1 MSTNIILADSHLHLQ
16 DERLLGDLD
25 AVVQRARQA
34 GVERLV
40 VNGSEEQDWPIVWRL
55 ARRYPEI
62 VPCFG
67 LHPWYVQRRSSIWL
81 EKLEWFLTSLPSAVG
96 EIGLDKYHA
105 DRDEPAQAEV
115 FLAQLDLARRLRRPV
130 MIHCLHA
137 WEWLMESLAGEEHL
151 PAGSMIHAY
160 SGSAEMVRTLVAK
173 GFYISFAAAFLPEN
187 RNRARRA
194 LSTVPRNR
202 LLLETDAPDLPLPE
216 GYQAD
221 YRRNGEGKR
230 IGEPAD
236 LAIIYREAARLRKED
251 PAEMASVLWENSNT
265 LLRTILP

>member
-1 MSTNIILADSHLHLQ
+1 MSINSILADSHLHLQ

-25 AVVQRARQA
+25 AVLQRARQA

-81 EKLEWFLTSLPSAVG
+81 EKLEWFLSSLPSAVG

-105 DRDEPAQAEV
+105 DGNEPAQAEV

-137 WEWLMESLAGEEHL
+137 WERLMESLAGEDPL

-173 GFYISFAAAFLPEN
+173 GLYISFAATFLPQN
-187 RNRARRA
+187 RNRARHA
-194 LSTVPRNR
+194 LGTVPRNR
-202 LLLETDAPDLPLPE
+202 LLLETDAPNLPLPE
-216 GYQAD
+216 GYRSD
-221 YRRNGEGKR
+221 CRRNAEGKR
-230 IGEPAD
+230 TGEPAD
-236 LAIIYREAARLRKED
+236 LAIIFREAARVRKED
-251 PAEMASVLWENSNT
+251 PGEMAAALWENSNT